1 MRIHSIDIGMK
12 NDTLN
17 FKSVLLRCIKQELNT
32 MPYISYAIIEK
43 FKLNKQTSKP
53 AKEYMHWCFLYF

>member
-1 MRIHSIDIGMK
+1 MQIHSIDIGMN

-17 FKSVLLRCIKQELNT
+17 FEWVLKYLELNT

-43 FKLNKQTSKP
+43 FKLNKQTSEP
-53 AKEYMHWCFLYF
+53 AKEYKHWWFFYF